1 MVLVFVG
8 AWLFYGF
15 QRHAGRGR
23 TLRQIMRVI
32 FKYAFEVPLNI
43 PRNCIIL
50 PLTLALLLFVP
61 KIGFSQAAEEK
72 PIEIT
77 SERMRSEEGGKKI
90 IFSGNV
96 ISAWDDLKITSD
108 ILEIYNSEDKKETNE
123 IIALGN
129 VVITRGTKKA
139 KGDRAIYLNKQ
150 QKIILTGSPNATAW
164 DDKNTIHGK
173 EMIFL
178 LDKDRFVVNDRVH
191 MTIFPK
197 GNESNAKRN
206 KKIWVDA
213 KK

>member
-1 MVLVFVG
+1 MN
-8 AWLFYGF
+8 
-15 QRHAGRGR
+15 
-23 TLRQIMRVI
+23 TS
-32 FKYAFEVPLNI
+32 
-43 PRNCIIL
+43 RNFIIL
-50 PLTLALLLFVP
+50 PLTLALLLFIP
-61 KIGFSQAAEEK
+61 TIGISQDTGEK

-96 ISAWDDLKITSD
+96 ISNLDDLKITSD

-123 IIALGN
+123 IIAIGN
-129 VVITRGTKKA
+129 VIITRGTKKA
-139 KGDRAIYLNKQ
+139 KGDQAIYLNKQ
-150 QKIILTGSPNATAW
+150 RKIILTGSPNATAW

-191 MTIFPK
+191 MTIYPK
-197 GNESNAKRN
+197 DQDANAKQD
-206 KKIWVDA
+206 KKKVWVDA

>member
-1 MVLVFVG
+1 MSVCLK
-8 AWLFYGF
+8 Y
-15 QRHAGRGR
+15 
-23 TLRQIMRVI
+23 VI
-32 FKYAFEVPLNI
+32 EVPLNI
-43 PRNCIIL
+43 SRKYIIL

-61 KIGFSQAAEEK
+61 SMGFSQESEDK
-72 PIEIT
+72 PVEIT
-77 SERMRSEEGGKKI
+77 AERMRSEEGGKKI

-96 ISAWDDLKITSD
+96 ISNWDNLKITSD

-123 IIALGN
+123 IIAIGN
-129 VVITRGTKKA
+129 VIITRDTKKA
-139 KGDRAIYLNKQ
+139 KGDRAVFLNKQ

-191 MTIFPK
+191 MTIYPK
-197 GNESNAKRN
+197 EKDASAKRDK